1 MERFSRIQSFL
12 GEEGFEILQQSFI
25 TIVGIGAVG
34 GHVAEALARSG
45 INRLRL
51 VDFDTI
57 QPSNINRQI
66 MALETTLGRPKVE
79 VARERIAAINPACR
93 VEALQLF
100 AGDETLEQILS
111 PAPDILIDAID
122 SMNPKVQLLTEAHS
136 RGIPTIS
143 SMGAALR
150 SDPTQVRIA
159 DIMDTKNCPLARR
172 LRGRLRRAGVERGIS
187 CVFSTEEVFSH
198 YQEPEEMF
206 SGMDARAC
214 EPDAVLRVVPAPGRD
229 QGRPPM
235 DPPCAGR
242 GRQRRS
248 LGSLPT
254 LTGIFG
260 LIIANAVILRLSGRE
275 I

>member
-12 GEEGFEILQQSFI
+12 GEEGFNLLQQSFI

-45 INRLRL
+45 ITRLRL

-57 QPSNINRQI
+57 QSSNINRQI
-66 MALETTLGRPKVE
+66 MALDTTLGQPKVE
-79 VARERIAAINPACR
+79 VARKRIAAINPACR

-100 AGDETLEQILS
+100 AGADSVEQILS
-111 PAPDILIDAID
+111 PQPDILIDAID
-122 SMNPKVQLLTEAHS
+122 SMNPKVQLLCAAHQ
-136 RGIPTIS
+136 RRIPIIS

-150 SDPTQVRIA
+150 SDPTQIRIA

-172 LRGRLRRAGVERGIS
+172 LRQRLRRSGIERGIS
-187 CVFSTEEVFSH
+187 CVFSTEAVAYS
-198 YQEPEEMF
+198 YPELEEL
-206 SGMDARAC
+206 SLDIDAPLA
-214 EPDAVLRVVPAPGRD
+214 D
-229 QGRPPM
+229 
-235 DPPCAGR
+235 R
-242 GRQRRS
+242 GRQRRT

-260 LIIANAVILRLSGRE
+260 LIIANEAILRLSGWPR
-275 I
+275 

>member
-1 MERFSRIQSFL
+1 MERFSRIHSFL
-12 GEEGFEILQQSFI
+12 GEEGFQLLQQSFI

-45 INRLRL
+45 SNRLRL
-51 VDFDTI
+51 VDFDII

-79 VARERIAAINPACR
+79 VAKERIAAINPACQ

-100 AGDETLEQILS
+100 AGQETLEQILS
-111 PAPDILIDAID
+111 PPPDILIDAID
-122 SMNPKVQLLTEAHS
+122 SMNPKVQLLTEAH
-136 RGIPTIS
+136 RRRIPTIS

-150 SDPTQVRIA
+150 SDPTQIHIA

-172 LRGRLRRAGVERGIS
+172 LRQRLRRTGVERGIS
-187 CVFSTEEVFSH
+187 CVFSTEAVS
-198 YQEPEEMF
+198 YQYDEPEEAADTESPF
-206 SGMDARAC
+206 A
-214 EPDAVLRVVPAPGRD
+214 E
-229 QGRPPM
+229 
-235 DPPCAGR
+235 R

-260 LIIANAVILRLSGRE
+260 LIIANEVILRLSNTRP
-275 I
+275 

>member
-12 GEEGFEILQQSFI
+12 GEERFQILQQSFI

-34 GHVAEALARSG
+34 GHVTEGLARAG
-45 INRLRL
+45 IGRLRL

-66 MALETTLGRPKVE
+66 MALDTTLGRPKVE
-79 VARERIAAINPACR
+79 VARERIAAINPRCQ

-100 AGDETLEQILS
+100 AGDETLEQILT

-122 SMNPKVQLLTEAHS
+122 SMNPKVQLLTAAHR
-136 RGIPTIS
+136 RGIPIIS

-150 SDPTQVRIA
+150 SDPTQIRLA
-159 DIMDTKNCPLARR
+159 DLMDTKNCPLAKR
-172 LRGRLRRAGVERGIS
+172 LRGRLRRAGIERGIS
-187 CVFSTEEVFSH
+187 CVFSTEAVTFH
-198 YQEPEEMF
+198 YQEPEERLPDL
-206 SGMDARAC
+206 DA
-214 EPDAVLRVVPAPGRD
+214 PH
-229 QGRPPM
+229 
-235 DPPCAGR
+235 AGR
-242 GRQRRS
+242 GRQRHS

-260 LIIANAVILRLSGRE
+260 LIIANAVILKLTEQHR
-275 I
+275 

>member
-1 MERFSRIQSFL
+1 M
-12 GEEGFEILQQSFI
+12 QQSFI
-25 TIVGIGAVG
+25 TVVGIGAVG

-66 MALETTLGRPKVE
+66 MALDTTLGRPKVE
-79 VARERIAAINPACR
+79 VARERIAAINPRCR

-100 AGDETLEQILS
+100 AGNETLEQILS

-122 SMNPKVQLLTEAHS
+122 SMNPKVQLLTEAH
-136 RGIPTIS
+136 RRRIPIIS

-150 SDPTQVRIA
+150 SDPTQIRVG
-159 DIMDTKNCPLARR
+159 DLMDTKNCPLARR
-172 LRGRLRRAGVERGIS
+172 LRQRLRRTGIERGIS
-187 CVFSTEEVFSH
+187 CVFSTEAVTYH
-198 YQEPEEMF
+198 YQEQEELPPDMDDERLD
-206 SGMDARAC
+206 MDA
-214 EPDAVLRVVPAPGRD
+214 PSGV
-229 QGRPPM
+229 
-235 DPPCAGR
+235 R

-254 LTGIFG
+254 LI
-260 LIIANAVILRLSGRE
+260 GRAHV
-275 I
+275 

>member
-12 GEEGFEILQQSFI
+12 GEERFQLLQQSFI

-34 GHVAEALARSG
+34 GHVTEGLARAG
-45 INRLRL
+45 IGRLRL
-51 VDFDTI
+51 IDFDTI

-66 MALETTLGRPKVE
+66 MALDTTLGRPKVE
-79 VARERIAAINPACR
+79 VARERIADINPRCR

-100 AGDETLEQILS
+100 AGDETLEQILT

-122 SMNPKVQLLTEAHS
+122 SMNPKEQLLTAAHT
-136 RGIPTIS
+136 RGIPIIS

-150 SDPTQVRIA
+150 SDPTQIRLA
-159 DIMDTKNCPLARR
+159 DLMDTKNCPLAKR
-172 LRGRLRRAGVERGIS
+172 LRGRLRRAGIERGIS
-187 CVFSTEEVFSH
+187 CVFSTEAVSYH
-198 YQEPEEMF
+198 YQEPEERLP
-206 SGMDARAC
+206 SLDA
-214 EPDAVLRVVPAPGRD
+214 
-229 QGRPPM
+229 
-235 DPPCAGR
+235 PCAGR

-260 LIIANAVILRLSGRE
+260 LIIANAVILKLTEQHR
-275 I
+275 

>member
-12 GEEGFEILQQSFI
+12 GEEGFQLLRQSRI

-45 INRLRL
+45 IKQLRL

-79 VARERIAAINPACR
+79 VAQERIATINPACQ

-100 AGDETLEQILS
+100 ATDDTLRQILA
-111 PAPDILIDAID
+111 PQPDILIDAID
-122 SMNPKVQLLTEAHS
+122 SMNPKVQLLSAAH
-136 RGIPTIS
+136 RQGIPIIS

-150 SDPTQVRIA
+150 SDPTRIRVA
-159 DIMDTKNCPLARR
+159 DLMDTKNCPLARR
-172 LRGRLRRAGVERGIS
+172 LRQRLRRSGIGRGIS
-187 CVFSTEEVFSH
+187 CVFSTEPVIYH
-198 YQEPEEMF
+198 YQDPEELQPAMNGPV
-206 SGMDARAC
+206 S
-214 EPDAVLRVVPAPGRD
+214 PAPGIAPAE
-229 QGRPPM
+229 GRPQAMGIPL
-235 DPPCAGR
+235 AEL

-260 LIIANAVILRLSGRE
+260 LIIANEVILRLSGKRLQE
-275 I
+275 